1 MGFED
6 DIDNIFDKVFGL
18 FGVGLSVSIVM
29 SVITFLL
36 SFGIITAVIVMLIKS
51 WKKNNN
57 SPRLSVAATI
67 VSKRE
72 RISHSHHHRHNYAN
86 AGNMNDVN
94 SYNNS
99 YYHSCDTGTSTFYY
113 VTFQLESGDRVE
125 LCVPVYEF
133 GLLIEGD
140 RGKLTFQ
147 GTRYLSFER
156 D

>member
-18 FGVGLSVSIVM
+18 FGVGLSVSVVI

-57 SPRLSVAATI
+57 SPRLTVTATI

-72 RISHSHHHRHNYAN
+72 RISRSHHHYNYAN

-94 SYNNS
+94 GYNNS
-99 YYHSCDTGTSTFYY
+99 YYHSCNTGDSTFYY
-113 VTFQLESGDRVE
+113 VTFQFESGDRVE

-156 D
+156 Y